1 MSGRRGWISFML
13 AALVGG
19 LLLGLSPAGPAE
31 AFEPPLEPS
40 IRTRAR
46 VLEVVDDEEVQEGA
60 WGLPMRRQTVTLR
73 ILGGRY
79 RDETFT
85 VHNYLSGQPGYD
97 LVLSPGDTVLVS
109 IEEGDVEGPAVFI
122 EDFARDTY
130 LYGLMGLFAV
140 SLVAM
145 GGRKGLKTLLA
156 LALTI
161 LAVFLLLLPRLL
173 AGSPPVATTVVLCAL
188 ITLATMVMVAGPNR
202 KALAATLGTTGGLV
216 VAGVLAMY
224 GGTLAQLM
232 GMSAQEAQ
240 FLYFVDDLQLD
251 FRGLLFSGM
260 ILGALGAIMDVAMSI
275 ASAVEEIRRANPALS
290 PLVLFRSGM
299 NVGRDVMGTM
309 ANTLI
314 LAYTGGALPLLLL
327 LMVHDASL
335 IKVLNLDLIAT
346 EVVRALAGSIGVVLC
361 VPITAALASVV
372 FSPAVRRRVA
382 RTRGAPRRA

>member
-1 MSGRRGWISFML
+1 MPGRQELSRVVLVG
-13 AALVGG
+13 LVGG
-19 LLLGLSPAGPAE
+19 LLLGFFPGQLAE
-31 AFEPPLEPS
+31 AFEPPLDPV
-40 IRTRAR
+40 RARAR
-46 VLEVVDDEEVQEGA
+46 VLEVTDDEGVQESA
-60 WGLPMRRQTVTLR
+60 WGVPMRRQTVVLR

-79 RDETFT
+79 RHETFT
-85 VHNYLSGQPGYD
+85 VYNYLSGQPGYD

-109 IEEGDVEGPAVFI
+109 IEEGDGERPAVFI

-130 LYGLMGLFAV
+130 LYGLTGLFAI
-140 SLVAM
+140 SLLTM
-145 GGRKGLKTLLA
+145 GGRKGLKALLA
-156 LALTI
+156 LAITI
-161 LAVFLLLLPRLL
+161 LAVFFLLLPRLL

-188 ITLATMVMVAGPNR
+188 ITLATMVIVAGPSR
-202 KALAATLGTTGGLV
+202 KALAATLGTTGGLA
-216 VAGVLAMY
+216 VAGILAMH
-224 GGTLAQLM
+224 GGTLAQLI

-240 FLYFVDDLQLD
+240 FLYFVEDLHLD

-275 ASAVEEIRRANPALS
+275 ASAIEEVRRANSTLS
-290 PLVLFRSGM
+290 SLALFRSGM

-361 VPITAALASVV
+361 VPITAALSSVM
-372 FSPAVRRRVA
+372 FFPATRRRVA
-382 RTRGAPRRA
+382 WTKGAVRRA